1 MLNKIKNRLFKNK
14 NNVHILIDKLKKVR
28 SLNTCLVLYGS
39 PTEGNWKGISIAT
52 KNLYPD
58 NSIEIPQWY
67 SNPVLSEKE
76 SLVLI
81 NKIKELNFEKVIISG
96 FANYFFDWID
106 SLSKALKIEVIYHGT
121 ISEFHEIDSR
131 SQIQKIVNYS
141 QINKIHSIGF
151 VQKGLAEVFN
161 KLYTIQTYHQP
172 LPVPVFPEGI
182 KKIKVDETKINIGVF
197 GADTFNK
204 NLHNQVIHAL
214 LIDNTLIHVLDK
226 SIFKYLNLD
235 ERIVEHGKNLP
246 YSEFLSILSSM
257 DLNLY
262 MSYNESWGLVASES
276 EALGI
281 NSLIFPNLDYL
292 ELIQGKFTQN
302 KGN

>member
-14 NNVHILIDKLKKVR
+14 NNVHILIDELKKVR
-28 SLNTCLVLYGS
+28 SVNTCLVLYGS
-39 PTEGNWKGISIAT
+39 PTKGNWKGISIAT
-52 KNLYPD
+52 KNLFPD

-81 NKIKELNFEKVIISG
+81 NKINELNFEKVIISG

-121 ISEFHEIDSR
+121 ISEFHGIDSR

-141 QINKIHSIGF
+141 QMNKIHSIGF

-172 LPVPVFPEGI
+172 LAAPIFPEGI

-292 ELIQGKFTQN
+292 ELIQGKITQN
-302 KGN
+302 K